1 MGGCGHEKGHPKV
14 SERHASSLPS
24 SCCGGK
30 SWPSEGNKVYKPS
43 CKGPCEANSCC
54 SSDDNLVRPQP
65 LFVGDGSSMDIERG
79 TPVYE
84 DVKISVGGMTCS
96 GCENRLRKALER
108 IPAVKDIKTDLVLMQ
123 AQFRVDLAMMSVEDT
138 LAEVRQ
144 MTPYS
149 VERLSNDSDERVLDV
164 IVDSPLDVLK
174 TTLPNG
180 VVDVE
185 QVGKEDK
192 NGKATMRVTFA
203 SNALYHRDLLEKLG
217 LPNPTLAPIPLPSSV
232 AVGRKQLHKELFYF
246 SSSAILTVPVLVLA
260 WAPIHQRRLI
270 KESISLVL
278 ATIVQLVAAW
288 EFYPS
293 AIKTLYFTRIADMD
307 LLIVL
312 STTTAYIYSVVAFG
326 LIHTGHDISKNSFF
340 ETSALLVTLIRLGR
354 FVSELAR
361 QRATESVSIRSLQT
375 PHALLLQ
382 KNRSETQEIDVRL
395 LQHGDIFRVPPH
407 TRIPTDGVVIY
418 GGSQVDES
426 MMTGESKPVAKGID
440 SRVTAGTIN
449 LDGQIDVTLS
459 RTYWENSI
467 SEIGTLVENAE
478 LSKPKLQ
485 ALADRVASFFV
496 PAIVALT
503 IMVFLI
509 WICVGKFVIKQ
520 KTAIAASKAI
530 SYAIA
535 TLIVSCPCAI
545 GLAVPMVIVIAS
557 GVAAKNEVIFRA
569 PAVIEIAKDVR
580 HAIFDK
586 TGTLTKGEMTVTDEA
601 YFLERSAV
609 TLPHL
614 LGLVSRNKHPVSLA
628 LSRHLEAKGLRQGT
642 VYDSSNVIVGGGIE
656 GRVTSDEKT
665 LVVRAGNLSFLGLED
680 SAQVESFKAT
690 LPPPSNEKSSDSST
704 PHDSRDLDVS
714 FFGVTIDGILVA
726 LFALTDVL
734 RPEAPHVVS
743 MLRKQGVAVHILS
756 GDDERAVSRVAQ
768 ILGIPENQTL
778 SRCSPAGKQAYVARL
793 QEGAEAGAP
802 HLRLHQHDGHDDDDH
817 DHDHDHNHAGAVDGE
832 DEDATHH
839 SEQTEKQTASYAAK
853 PTRWQRFL
861 ATIFKRTN
869 KRAAAIVA
877 FVGDGT
883 NDAVALTQADV
894 GIAMGASFPSTS
906 STSPSTSSSSS
917 SSAAVATAVAA
928 PPSDVAASTASIV
941 LLRGN
946 LSGVLSVLRLSRRAV
961 RRVHFNFAWATIY
974 NVFAVLLAAGAL
986 ARVGGG
992 AGGNGKGEGDG
1003 RGVSIPPEFA
1013 GLGEIVSVLPVVAV
1027 AFTLRW
1033 GDRDRDRGRGRQKD

>member
-1 MGGCGHEKGHPKV
+1 
-14 SERHASSLPS
+14 
-24 SCCGGK
+24 
-30 SWPSEGNKVYKPS
+30 
-43 CKGPCEANSCC
+43 
-54 SSDDNLVRPQP
+54 
-65 LFVGDGSSMDIERG
+65 MDIERG

-123 AQFRVDLAMMSVEDT
+123 AQFRVDLAMMSVEDA

-278 ATIVQLVAAW
+278 ATIVQL
-288 EFYPS
+288 
-293 AIKTLYFTRIADMD
+293 TLYFTRIADMD

-382 KNRSETQEIDVRL
+382 KNRGETQEIDIRL

-418 GGSQVDES
+418 GGSQ
-426 MMTGESKPVAKGID
+426 PVAKGID

-614 LGLVSRNKHPVSLA
+614 LGLVSRNKHP
-628 LSRHLEAKGLRQGT
+628 AKGLRQGT

-690 LPPPSNEKSSDSST
+690 LPPP
-704 PHDSRDLDVS
+704 DLDVS

-778 SRCSPAGKQAYVARL
+778 SRCSPAGKQAY
-793 QEGAEAGAP
+793 
-802 HLRLHQHDGHDDDDH
+802 
-817 DHDHDHNHAGAVDGE
+817 
-832 DEDATHH
+832 
-839 SEQTEKQTASYAAK
+839 
-853 PTRWQRFL
+853 RFL

-906 STSPSTSSSSS
+906 STSPSTSASSSS
-917 SSAAVATAVAA
+917 STAVATAVAA

>member
-1 MGGCGHEKGHPKV
+1 
-14 SERHASSLPS
+14 
-24 SCCGGK
+24 
-30 SWPSEGNKVYKPS
+30 PS

-123 AQFRVDLAMMSVEDT
+123 AQFRVDLARMSVEDA

-164 IVDSPLDVLK
+164 IVDSPLEVLK

-192 NGKATMRVTFA
+192 NGKATMRFTFA

-232 AVGRKQLHKELFYF
+232 AVGRKQLRKELFYF
-246 SSSAILTVPVLVLA
+246 SLSAILTVPVLVLA

-440 SRVTAGTIN
+440 SRVMAGTIN

-503 IMVFLI
+503 IMVFII

-580 HAIFDK
+580 HVIFDK
-586 TGTLTKGEMTVTDEA
+586 TGTLTKGEMTVTHEA

-628 LSRHLEAKGLRQGT
+628 LSKHLEAKGLRQGT

-656 GRVTSDEKT
+656 GRVTNDEKT
-665 LVVRAGNLSFLGLED
+665 LVVRAGSLSFLGLED

-690 LPPPSNEKSSDSST
+690 LPPP
-704 PHDSRDLDVS
+704 DLDVS

-778 SRCSPAGKQAYVARL
+778 ARCSPAGKQAY
-793 QEGAEAGAP
+793 
-802 HLRLHQHDGHDDDDH
+802 
-817 DHDHDHNHAGAVDGE
+817 
-832 DEDATHH
+832 
-839 SEQTEKQTASYAAK
+839 KQTASYAAK

-869 KRAAAIVA
+869 NRAAAIVA

-894 GIAMGASFPSTS
+894 GIAM
-906 STSPSTSSSSS
+906 
-917 SSAAVATAVAA
+917 A

-986 ARVGGG
+986 AR
-992 AGGNGKGEGDG
+992 GDG

-1033 GDRDRDRGRGRQKD
+1033 

>member
-1 MGGCGHEKGHPKV
+1 MGGCGHGKGHAKV
-14 SERHASSLPS
+14 SERHASSIPS

-30 SWPSEGNKVYKPS
+30 SRPSDGNKVYKPS
-43 CKGPCEANSCC
+43 CKGPCQANSCC

-108 IPAVKDIKTDLVLMQ
+108 IPAAKDIKTDLVLMQ
-123 AQFRVDLAMMSVEDT
+123 AQFRLNIARMSVEDA

-149 VERLSNDSDERVLDV
+149 VERLANDSDERFLDV
-164 IVDSPLDVLK
+164 IVDLPHDVLQ
-174 TTLPNG
+174 TALPDG

-185 QVGKEDK
+185 QLGKEDK
-192 NGKATMRVTFA
+192 NGKATMRITFG
-203 SNALYHRDLLEKLG
+203 SNTMYHRDLLEKLG
-217 LPNPTLAPIPLPSSV
+217 LQNPTLAPIPLPSSV
-232 AVGRKQLHKELFYF
+232 AVGRKQLRKELFYF
-246 SSSAILTVPVLVLA
+246 SLSAILTIPVLVLA
-260 WAPIHQRRLI
+260 WAPINQRRII
-270 KESISLVL
+270 KESTSLVL

-312 STTTAYIYSVVAFG
+312 STTAAYIYSVVAFG

-361 QRATESVSIRSLQT
+361 QRATESVSIRSLQA

-382 KNRSETQEIDVRL
+382 KNRSDTKELDVRL

-459 RTYWENSI
+459 RTYWDNSI

-485 ALADRVASFFV
+485 ALADRVASIFV
-496 PAIVALT
+496 PAIVALS
-503 IMVFLI
+503 IMVFVI
-509 WICVGKFVIKQ
+509 WMCIGKFVIKRSS
-520 KTAIAASKAI
+520 AIAASKAI

-569 PAVIEIAKDVR
+569 PAVIEIARDVK
-580 HAIFDK
+580 HVVFDK
-586 TGTLTKGEMTVTDEA
+586 TGTLTTGEMSVTHEA
-601 YFLERSAV
+601 FFLERSAV

-614 LGLVSRNKHPVSLA
+614 LGLVSGNKHPVSLA
-628 LSRHLEAKGLRQGT
+628 LSNHLEAKGIRQGS
-642 VYDSSNVIVGGGIE
+642 VYDSSNVIVGGGLE
-656 GRVTSDEKT
+656 GRLAKGDKT

-680 SAQVESFKAT
+680 SAQVQSFRAS
-690 LPPPSNEKSSDSST
+690 LPPPPSEKASGSST
-704 PHDSRDLDVS
+704 PQTSSDLDVS
-714 FFGVTIDGILVA
+714 FFGVTLDGILVA
-726 LFALTDVL
+726 LFALTDIL

-743 MLRKQGVAVHILS
+743 SLRKLGVAVHILS
-756 GDDERAVSRVAQ
+756 GDDQRAVSRVAQ

-778 SRCSPAGKQAYVARL
+778 ARCSPAGKQAYVARL
-793 QEGAEAGAP
+793 QEGAAAGAL
-802 HLRLHQHDGHDDDDH
+802 HLQHHDGQHDGHDGHDDH
-817 DHDHDHNHAGAVDGE
+817 DHGHEGAVDG
-832 DEDATHH
+832 AHH
-839 SEQTEKQTASYAAK
+839 PEETEKQEATQQAK
-853 PTRWQRFL
+853 QSFWQRAL
-861 ATIFKRTN
+861 HIFRRKN
-869 KRAAAIVA
+869 KTAIVA

-894 GIAMGASFPSTS
+894 GIAMGSSLP
-906 STSPSTSSSSS
+906 STSPSASS
-917 SSAAVATAVAA
+917 A
-928 PPSDVAASTASIV
+928 PPSDIAASTASIV

-946 LSGVLSVLRLSRRAV
+946 LAGVLSVLHLSRRAV
-961 RRVHFNFAWATIY
+961 RRVHFNFAWATFY
-974 NVFAVLLAAGAL
+974 NAFAVLLAAGAL
-986 ARVGGG
+986 ARVGGAGG
-992 AGGNGKGEGDG
+992 AGGRDGDGDG
-1003 RGVSIPPEFA
+1003 RGFSIPPEFA

-1033 GDRDRDRGRGRQKD
+1033 GDRGERGRLE

>member
-1 MGGCGHEKGHPKV
+1 MGGCGHGKGRTKV
-14 SERHASSLPS
+14 SERHASSIPS

-30 SWPSEGNKVYKPS
+30 SRPSDGNKVYKPS

-54 SSDDNLVRPQP
+54 SSNDNLVRPQP

-84 DVKISVGGMTCS
+84 DVKIS
-96 GCENRLRKALER
+96 NRLRKALER
-108 IPAVKDIKTDLVLMQ
+108 IPAAKDIKTDLVLMQ
-123 AQFRVDLAMMSVEDT
+123 AQFRLNIARMSVEDA

-149 VERLSNDSDERVLDV
+149 VERLANDSDERFLDV
-164 IVDSPLDVLK
+164 IVDSPHDVLQ
-174 TTLPNG
+174 TALPDG

-185 QVGKEDK
+185 QLGKEDK
-192 NGKATMRVTFA
+192 NGKATLRITFG
-203 SNALYHRDLLEKLG
+203 SNTMYHRDLLEKLG
-217 LPNPTLAPIPLPSSV
+217 LQNPTLAPIPLPSSV
-232 AVGRKQLHKELFYF
+232 AVGRKQLRKELFYF
-246 SSSAILTVPVLVLA
+246 SLSAILTIPVLVLA
-260 WAPIHQRRLI
+260 WAPINQRRII

-312 STTTAYIYSVVAFG
+312 STTAAYIYSVVAFG

-361 QRATESVSIRSLQT
+361 QRATESVSIRSLQA

-382 KNRSETQEIDVRL
+382 KNRSDTKELDVRL

-459 RTYWENSI
+459 RTYWDNSI

-496 PAIVALT
+496 PAIVALS
-503 IMVFLI
+503 IMVFVI
-509 WICVGKFVIKQ
+509 WMCIGKFVIKQ
-520 KTAIAASKAI
+520 SSAIAASKAI

-569 PAVIEIAKDVR
+569 PAVIEIARDVK
-580 HAIFDK
+580 HVVFDK
-586 TGTLTKGEMTVTDEA
+586 TGTLTKGEI
-601 YFLERSAV
+601 AV

-628 LSRHLEAKGLRQGT
+628 LSNHLEVKGIRQGT
-642 VYDSSNVIVGGGIE
+642 VYDSSNVIVGGGLE
-656 GRVTSDEKT
+656 GRLAKGDKT

-680 SAQVESFKAT
+680 SAQVQSFRAS
-690 LPPPSNEKSSDSST
+690 LPPPPSEKASGSSRPQASS
-704 PHDSRDLDVS
+704 DLDVS
-714 FFGVTIDGILVA
+714 FFGVTLDGILVA
-726 LFALTDVL
+726 LFALTDIL

-743 MLRKQGVAVHILS
+743 SLRKQGVAVHILS
-756 GDDERAVSRVAQ
+756 GDDQRAVSRVAQ
-768 ILGIPENQTL
+768 ILGIPDSQTL
-778 SRCSPAGKQAYVARL
+778 ARCSPAGKQAYVARL
-793 QEGAEAGAP
+793 QEGAA
-802 HLRLHQHDGHDDDDH
+802 
-817 DHDHDHNHAGAVDGE
+817 
-832 DEDATHH
+832 
-839 SEQTEKQTASYAAK
+839 AAK
-853 PTRWQRFL
+853 HSLWQRAL
-861 ATIFKRTN
+861 HIFRRKN
-869 KRAAAIVA
+869 KTAIVA

-894 GIAMGASFPSTS
+894 GIAMGSSLP
-906 STSPSTSSSSS
+906 STSPSASS
-917 SSAAVATAVAA
+917 A
-928 PPSDVAASTASIV
+928 PPSDIAASTASIV

-946 LSGVLSVLRLSRRAV
+946 LAGVLSVLHLSRRAV
-961 RRVHFNFAWATIY
+961 RRVHFNFAWATVY

-986 ARVGGG
+986 ARVGGAG
-992 AGGNGKGEGDG
+992 AGGRDGDG
-1003 RGVSIPPEFA
+1003 RGFSIPPEFA

-1033 GDRDRDRGRGRQKD
+1033 GDRGERGRLE

>member
-1 MGGCGHEKGHPKV
+1 MGGCGHGKGHAKV
-14 SERHASSLPS
+14 SERHASSIPS

-30 SWPSEGNKVYKPS
+30 SRPSDGNKVYKPS
-43 CKGPCEANSCC
+43 CKGPCQANSCC

-108 IPAVKDIKTDLVLMQ
+108 IPAAKDIKTDLVLMQ
-123 AQFRVDLAMMSVEDT
+123 AQFRLNIARMSVEDA

-149 VERLSNDSDERVLDV
+149 VERLANDSDERF
-164 IVDSPLDVLK
+164 LDVLVD
-174 TTLPNG
+174 LPHDVLQTALPDG

-185 QVGKEDK
+185 QLGKEDK
-192 NGKATMRVTFA
+192 NGKATMRITFG
-203 SNALYHRDLLEKLG
+203 SNTMYHRDLLEKLG
-217 LPNPTLAPIPLPSSV
+217 LQNPTLAPIPLPSSV
-232 AVGRKQLHKELFYF
+232 AVGRKQLRKELFYF
-246 SSSAILTVPVLVLA
+246 SLSAILTIPVLVLA
-260 WAPIHQRRLI
+260 WAPINQRRII
-270 KESISLVL
+270 KESTSLVL

-312 STTTAYIYSVVAFG
+312 STTAAYIYSVVAFG

-361 QRATESVSIRSLQT
+361 QRATESVSIRSLQA

-382 KNRSETQEIDVRL
+382 KNRSDTKELDVRL

-459 RTYWENSI
+459 RTYWDNSI

-485 ALADRVASFFV
+485 ALADRVASIFV
-496 PAIVALT
+496 PAIVALS
-503 IMVFLI
+503 IMVFVI
-509 WICVGKFVIKQ
+509 WMCIGKFVIKRSS
-520 KTAIAASKAI
+520 AIAASKAI

-569 PAVIEIAKDVR
+569 PAVIEIARDVK
-580 HAIFDK
+580 HVVFDK
-586 TGTLTKGEMTVTDEA
+586 TGTLTTGEMSVTHEA
-601 YFLERSAV
+601 FFLERSAV

-614 LGLVSRNKHPVSLA
+614 LGLVSGNKHPVSLA
-628 LSRHLEAKGLRQGT
+628 LSNHLEAKGIRQGS
-642 VYDSSNVIVGGGIE
+642 VYDSSNVIVGGGLE
-656 GRVTSDEKT
+656 GRLAKGDKT

-680 SAQVESFKAT
+680 SAQVQS
-690 LPPPSNEKSSDSST
+690 
-704 PHDSRDLDVS
+704 DLDVS
-714 FFGVTIDGILVA
+714 FFGVTLDGILVA
-726 LFALTDVL
+726 LFALTDIL

-743 MLRKQGVAVHILS
+743 SLRKLGVAVHILS
-756 GDDERAVSRVAQ
+756 GDDQRAVSRVAQ

-778 SRCSPAGKQAYVARL
+778 ARCSPAGKQAYRA
-793 QEGAEAGAP
+793 
-802 HLRLHQHDGHDDDDH
+802 LH
-817 DHDHDHNHAGAVDGE
+817 
-832 DEDATHH
+832 
-839 SEQTEKQTASYAAK
+839 
-853 PTRWQRFL
+853 
-861 ATIFKRTN
+861 IFRRKN
-869 KRAAAIVA
+869 KTAIVA

-894 GIAMGASFPSTS
+894 GIAMGSSLP
-906 STSPSTSSSSS
+906 STSPSASS
-917 SSAAVATAVAA
+917 A
-928 PPSDVAASTASIV
+928 PPSDIAASTASIV

-946 LSGVLSVLRLSRRAV
+946 LAGVLSVLHLSRRAV
-961 RRVHFNFAWATIY
+961 RRVHFNFAWATFY
-974 NVFAVLLAAGAL
+974 NAFAVLLAAGAL
-986 ARVGGG
+986 ARVGGAGG
-992 AGGNGKGEGDG
+992 AGGRDGDGDG
-1003 RGVSIPPEFA
+1003 RGFSIPPEFA

-1033 GDRDRDRGRGRQKD
+1033 GDRGERGRLE